1 MASPKI
7 EKLLVLQAR
16 DQNRNSVEVQLR
28 AVPRDIAAVEER
40 IAAEKA
46 AFESARGELRE
57 LEAKKK
63 SVETEIG
70 AAEERLSRYKS
81 QQVEV
86 RKNDEYQALGVQ
98 IARTQAEVGGF
109 EEDELKV
116 MYAIDDARR
125 RSAAAEAELKRN
137 IAGHEERIR
146 TLRARGAAVEAEL
159 KEAQEAS
166 SAARAGIDE
175 AALRLYD
182 RLAAKPGLPAVVA
195 IRDSKCEG
203 CHLKISWNIESEAR
217 KGDKLVTCDQCGRI
231 VYWDGG
237 SPEAVARS
245 E

>member
-1 MASPKI
+1 MPSPKI
-7 EKLLVLQAR
+7 EKLLILQDR
-16 DQNRNSVEVQLR
+16 DQNRNSIEVQLR

-40 IAAEKA
+40 IASERA

-57 LEAKKK
+57 LEARKK

-70 AAEERLSRYKS
+70 AAEDRLARYKS

-98 IARTQAEVGGF
+98 IARTQAEIGGF

-125 RSAAAEAELKRN
+125 RSAAADAELNQN
-137 IAGHEERIR
+137 IAGHDERHR
-146 TLRARGAAVEAEL
+146 TLRARGATIAAEL
-159 KEAQEAS
+159 KAAQEAS
-166 SAARAGIDE
+166 AAARAGLDD
-175 AALRLYD
+175 ATLRLYD
-182 RLAAKPGLPAVVA
+182 RLAAKPGLPVVVPVHDG
-195 IRDSKCEG
+195 RCEG

-231 VYWDGG
+231 VYWEGG
-237 SPEAVARS
+237 GG
-245 E
+245 